1 MEDEMTET
9 RPRGPGS
16 EVIATRLEVLRL
28 HIESLSDRK
37 VRIVGVT
44 KGFAPELVLDAYS
57 AGIRCI
63 GENYAQELVSK
74 SEVIGACKDLEVHFI
89 GQLQTNKVR
98 HLVGR
103 VDRFDTVDRPSLAS
117 EIARRIPGARVLI
130 QVDTGGSPGKGG
142 CAPTEVPEL
151 CKQAGELGL
160 KVEGLMT
167 VGPTDGGPEAARPG
181 FATVRALAD
190 SLDLDVCS
198 MGMSQDLD
206 VAISEGATEVRI
218 GTGLFGSRQ

>member
-1 MEDEMTET
+1 MTQT
-9 RPRGPGS
+9 PPRGPGR
-16 EVIATRLEVLRL
+16 EVIATRLKAVRE

-44 KGFAPELVLDAYS
+44 KGFAPELVRDAYG

-63 GENYAQELVSK
+63 GENYAQELVAK
-74 SEVIGACKDLEVHFI
+74 SEVIEAFEDLEVHFI

-103 VDRFDTVDRPSLAS
+103 VDRIDTVDRPGLAI

-130 QVDTGGSPGKGG
+130 QVDTSGSPGKGG
-142 CAPTEVPEL
+142 CAPSAVSAL
-151 CKQAGELGL
+151 CQQAGELGL

-167 VGPTDGGPEAARPG
+167 VGPTDGGPETARPG

-190 SLDLDVCS
+190 SLGLEVCS
-198 MGMSQDLD
+198 MGMSDDLD

-218 GTGLFGSRQ
+218 GTGLFGPRQ